1 MKKIPNSSRRLN
13 DQILRALNQIRKPS
27 TAVEI
32 KELLN
37 RDLGWSAS
45 PVRLPED
52 FVSAPRQTPV
62 LIGSNA
68 VQRNK
73 ANMYPVFIHLRN

>member
-37 RDLGWSAS
+37 RGLGWSGE
-45 PVRLPED
+45 P
-52 FVSAPRQTPV
+52 SAPTRRLCFCPATD
-62 LIGSNA
+62 S
-68 VQRNK
+68 RS
-73 ANMYPVFIHLRN
+73 HW

>member
-37 RDLGWSAS
+37 RGLGWSGEPSA
-45 PVRLPED
+45 LPED

-68 VQRNK
+68 VQVEEADRV
-73 ANMYPVFIHLRN
+73 PR